1 MSWRERCNSPLRL
14 GKRYLVLSWAVTLF
28 GKASSSIESGQADIY
43 HCVMSWGSGRSLGE
57 VNDNLL
63 RYACLGNPM
72 DRGACWTTIHGITKS
87 QTRLSRHMHAHTHIC
102 PGGFFFAY
110 FSSFFYSTGLL
121 NACCPLSLLTSCP
134 KMLTGGR
141 QTIVEGLLLCYF
153 LYAHWPHE
161 NSKAFLLNRI

>member
-1 MSWRERCNSPLRL
+1 M
-14 GKRYLVLSWAVTLF
+14 LSWAVTLF
-28 GKASSSIESGQADIY
+28 GKASSSRQSGQADSY
-43 HCVMSWGSGRSLGE
+43 QCAMSWGSGRSLGE

-87 QTRLSRHMHAHTHIC
+87 QTRLSNTCTHTHTHTHTHTYVL
-102 PGGFFFAY
+102 GAFFAY

>member
-1 MSWRERCNSPLRL
+1 MLYLRPDAP
-14 GKRYLVLSWAVTLF
+14 RQINFQASQVVLVVKNLSTNVGVW
-28 GKASSSIESGQADIY
+28 
-43 HCVMSWGSGRSLGE
+43 SLGQE
-57 VNDNLL
+57 DPLEEGMATHSNILAWRIPWTEEPAGLQFMGSQKVRHVWADTCTNTHT
-63 RYACLGNPM
+63 YVLG
-72 DRGACWTTIHGITKS
+72 A
-87 QTRLSRHMHAHTHIC
+87 
-102 PGGFFFAY
+102 FFFAY